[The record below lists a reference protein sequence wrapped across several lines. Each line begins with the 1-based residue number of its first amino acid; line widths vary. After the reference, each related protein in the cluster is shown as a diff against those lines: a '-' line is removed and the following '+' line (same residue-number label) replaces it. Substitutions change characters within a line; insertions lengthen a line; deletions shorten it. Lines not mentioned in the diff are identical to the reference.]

1 MATFTGNVG
10 SKSLTEKTVTTDMHP
25 LVFQTFELKAD
36 NGTLEAGT
44 ILAYNTDGTAEAYD
58 PTAADGSPLLIPIG
72 VLAYLTDTARATAGI
87 AVVHGILVKKAL
99 VVAGGTAPDD
109 DDITAL
115 RTALPVWVA

>member
-1 MATFTGNVG
+1 
-10 SKSLTEKTVTTDMHP
+10 MHP